1 MKLDDV
7 VRKRIDRLN
16 SLLAGLGRAEKVVFS
31 TEDMVKWPAG
41 ALSYHTPTS
50 SVFVQPRSRTFL
62 QDFARYCA

>member
-31 TEDMVKWPAG
+31 TEDMVKCQSHLMGYESHFLG
-41 ALSYHTPTS
+41 ARTLIAAVGEPK
-50 SVFVQPRSRTFL
+50 FVQVTGT
-62 QDFARYCA
+62 